1 MISQLKKDITG
12 FFRKFFGLNNVDS
25 LLTQVK
31 NDSNVPIDESNENDE
46 KDKVIANY
54 KEELRKL
61 QEDFQKDIKKEIKS
75 SHKHVL
81 LICFED
87 GSSFSLENSSYTSKN
102 IVRPWIDFHQW
113 FFEKDTPYFVLCYR
127 TNKDNETRMMIR
139 RENIKTF
146 TIKLEETKI

>member
-113 FFEKDTPYFVLCYR
+113 FFEKDTPYFVLCY
-127 TNKDNETRMMIR
+127 NDKDNETRMMIR

>member
-31 NDSNVPIDESNENDE
+31 NDSNVSTDASSENDE

-87 GSSFSLENSSYTSKN
+87 GSSFGLENSSYTSKN

-113 FFEKDTPYFVLCYR
+113 FFEKDTPYFVLCY
-127 TNKDNETRMMIR
+127 NDKDNETRMMIR

>member
-61 QEDFQKDIKKEIKS
+61 QEDFQKDIKKEILNPS
-75 SHKHVL
+75 QGFNL
-81 LICFED
+81 
-87 GSSFSLENSSYTSKN
+87 SLNFD
-102 IVRPWIDFHQW
+102 IHF
-113 FFEKDTPYFVLCYR
+113 
-127 TNKDNETRMMIR
+127 
-139 RENIKTF
+139 TF
-146 TIKLEETKI
+146 DPPGRD